1 MRWLADE
8 NFNNNITKG
17 LLRRNPRFDILG
29 TQDTPFAGA
38 DDSVLLE
45 WAARKG
51 RMLLSHDVNT
61 LVALAYE
68 RVVSGRPVSGVFV
81 CRSSLPVALA
91 IEEIATIDECSGP
104 GEWEDRV
111 VFLPMR

>member
-17 LLRRNPRFDILG
+17 LLRRNPRFDILR
-29 TQDTPFAGA
+29 TQDTPLSGA

-45 WAARKG
+45 RAARDG

-61 LVALAYE
+61 VVALAYE
-68 RVVSGRPVSGVFV
+68 RVARGQPVSGVFV
-81 CRSSLPVALA
+81 CRSTLPVALV
-91 IEEIATIDECSGP
+91 IEEIETIDECSDP
-104 GEWEDRV
+104 GEWEGRV
-111 VFLPMR
+111 VFLPLR